1 MNAPPT
7 AAKGVAIPVT
17 LGGTGAD
24 PDGQQW
30 VNKKVLIL
38 DDFASMRQ
46 MLRDTLRNFGVKY
59 IEQASNGAEA
69 LSQMSR
75 TTFDVVLCDFHLGDG
90 MNGHQVLVEARLRNL
105 ITPSCIWLVVSVEK
119 SSEMIMGLAEHQ
131 ADGYVIKPITE
142 AILLTRLKRIL
153 QKKQV
158 FAPIQEALAANDFH
172 NAMLL
177 CDKALRQHK
186 VHVAELLR
194 LKTDILRKSGAD
206 DKALDIFGA
215 ILREREFPWAKTGIA
230 QIHLANGEIGEA
242 RDLLLEVVTET
253 PTFLEAFDSL
263 ADAHLKLGED
273 EEAKSALMSAT
284 KLSPNS
290 AERQM
295 HLGDVA
301 LKLGDTEVA
310 EKAYRKSV
318 NVGEYSISKKAG
330 PYFGLAKLVGI
341 RGETKE
347 ALGLLKQVQQ
357 LFPTQE
363 NLLRAKVTEATVLLE
378 GKDRLAARRAG
389 QELYE
394 LLERSSVRL
403 DVNGYLDTARMLFA
417 IGARDEACDLIGD
430 VVINNHDNAVLLEEC
445 QAIFDKA
452 NMHPEGAEII
462 ADTKQEALEMMNRG
476 LLLWKAGNLE
486 EAVEWMRASRPK
498 LPENVRFLLNFAGLL
513 IAYSRQFPGEE
524 ECLEE
529 ARSVLG
535 QVHKKSPNHPRYAE
549 MMALLA

>member
-1 MNAPPT
+1 MNPLVSAT
-7 AAKGVAIPVT
+7 KGLPFPASLT
-17 LGGTGAD
+17 GGGAD
-24 PDGQQW
+24 NDAGQW
-30 VNKKVLIL
+30 INKKILII

-59 IEQASNGAEA
+59 IEQSSNGTEA
-69 LSQMSR
+69 LGQMAR
-75 TTFDVVLCDFHLGDG
+75 TPFDVVLCDFHLGDG
-90 MNGHQVLVEARLRNL
+90 MNGPQILVDARLRKL

-119 SSEMIMGLAEHQ
+119 SSEMILGLAEHQ
-131 ADGYVIKPITE
+131 ADGFLIKPITE

-153 QKKQV
+153 EKKKV
-158 FAPIQEALAANDFH
+158 FAPIQEALAADDFH

-177 CDKALRQHK
+177 CDNALRQHR

-194 LKTDILRKSGAD
+194 LKSDILRKSGAD
-206 DKALDIFGA
+206 DKALEILSA

-230 QIHLANGEIGEA
+230 QIRLANGEVGPA
-242 RDLLLEVVTET
+242 RDLLREVVAET
-253 PTFLEAFDSL
+253 PNFLEAFDTL
-263 ADAHLKLGED
+263 ADAHLQLGED
-273 EEAKSALMSAT
+273 EEAKSALISAT

-290 AERQM
+290 ALRQEN
-295 HLGDVA
+295 LGDVA
-301 LKLGDTEVA
+301 LKLGDTLVA

-330 PYFGLAKLVGI
+330 PYFGLARLVGI

-347 ALGLLKQVQQ
+347 ALALLKQVQQ
-357 LFPTQE
+357 LFPTEE
-363 NLLRAKVTEATVLLE
+363 NLIRAKVTEATVLIE

-394 LLERSSVRL
+394 LLERSTVRL
-403 DVNGYLDTARMLFA
+403 DLNGYLDTARMLFA
-417 IGARDEACDLIGD
+417 IGARDEACSVIRDL
-430 VVINNHDNAVLLEEC
+430 VMNHHDNAALLLAC

-462 ADTKQEALEMMNRG
+462 ADTKLEAIEMMNRG

-486 EAVEWMRASRPK
+486 EAVEWMRSCRPK

-513 IAYSRQFPGEE
+513 IAFAKQYPGGDGASEE
-524 ECLEE
+524 V
-529 ARSVLG
+529 RSVLA
-535 QVHKKSPNHPRYAE
+535 QVHRRAPNHPRYKE
-549 MMALLA
+549 MLALLD